1 MLLYTLELYST
12 GAKRQRARSTVN
24 FYSCKLQRCTV
35 ECLTDT
41 IKQGMLYSGA
51 KVCRGGCG
59 IAIVGVYRDKSR
71 YLAFAATYR
80 DNILFPR

>member
-1 MLLYTLELYST
+1 MWERVALLNNAHFLVTCSQLCKCCSSHT
-12 GAKRQRARSTVN
+12 FCSQREGDRKEICNVA
-24 FYSCKLQRCTV
+24 
-35 ECLTDT
+35 
-41 IKQGMLYSGA
+41 GA

-80 DNILFPR
+80 DKILFPR

>member
-1 MLLYTLELYST
+1 MVFICEQVKLILVFAIKWSSSVFQYCFLYS
-12 GAKRQRARSTVN
+12 VMC
-24 FYSCKLQRCTV
+24 YSLI
-35 ECLTDT
+35 LTFS
-41 IKQGMLYSGA
+41 LLHLRSGA

-80 DNILFPR
+80 DNVLFPR

>member
-1 MLLYTLELYST
+1 MIDNLDELRVPIT
-12 GAKRQRARSTVN
+12 FGT
-24 FYSCKLQRCTV
+24 
-35 ECLTDT
+35 
-41 IKQGMLYSGA
+41 GA

-80 DNILFPR
+80 DNLLFPR